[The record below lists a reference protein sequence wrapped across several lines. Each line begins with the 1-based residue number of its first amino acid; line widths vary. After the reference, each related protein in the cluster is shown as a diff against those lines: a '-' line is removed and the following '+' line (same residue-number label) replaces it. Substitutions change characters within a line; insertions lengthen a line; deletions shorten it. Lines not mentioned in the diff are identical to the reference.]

1 MLPFVFYGI
10 KFHIIFQIIS
20 IDKGEIILMKRVS
33 ILGSTGSI
41 GTQSIEVCE
50 KHGLEIIAIAA
61 HSSIDM
67 LEEQARKHHP
77 KYVGIFRDD
86 KYEELK
92 KRLSDTDITVLC
104 GMEGLCR
111 IASLEENDIVLN
123 SVVGMVGLLPTLT
136 AINAGKDVAL
146 ANKETLV
153 AGGTLVTSLAKE
165 KGVKIYPVDS
175 EHSAIFQCLQGNNP
189 KQVNKI
195 ILTASGGPFYGY
207 SYEQLKNVT
216 KADALKHPNWDMGNK
231 ITIDSATLMNKGLEF
246 IEAKW
251 LFDLEPEQID
261 IVVHR
266 QSVIHSAVEYND
278 YAVIAQLGVPD
289 MKIPIQY
296 SLLYPERVECPT
308 KQLSLTDYG
317 TLTFAEPDY
326 KTFKCLSA
334 AIEAI
339 SRGGAYPCLVNS
351 ANEEA
356 VKAFLNDEIQFVQI
370 GEIVSSVLEKFP
382 YTEINSYEDVIA
394 ADKSAR
400 EYVRNIIG

>member
-1 MLPFVFYGI
+1 
-10 KFHIIFQIIS
+10 
-20 IDKGEIILMKRVS
+20 MKKVA

-41 GTQSIEVCE
+41 GTQSVEVCE
-50 KHGLEIIAIAA
+50 KHGLEITALAA
-61 HSSIDM
+61 HSSIEL
-67 LEEQARKHHP
+67 LEKQARKFKP
-77 KYVGIFRDD
+77 KYVGIYRED
-86 KYEELK
+86 KYKELK
-92 KRLSDTDITVLC
+92 ERLADTEIKVLC
-104 GMEGLCR
+104 GMEGLCE
-111 IASLEENDIVLN
+111 IAAMKDNDIVLN

-136 AINAGKDVAL
+136 AIEAGKDVAL

-153 AGGTLVTSLAKE
+153 AGGTLVTALAK
-165 KGVKIYPVDS
+165 KMGVTIYPVDS
-175 EHSAIFQCLQGNNP
+175 EHSAIFQCLQGN
-189 KQVNKI
+189 KREQLNKI

-207 SYEQLKNVT
+207 SYEQLKSVT

-251 LFDLEPEQID
+251 LFDLDPDQIE

-266 QSVIHSAVEYND
+266 QSVIHSAVEYKD
-278 YAVIAQLGVPD
+278 FAVIAQLGVPD

-308 KQLSLTDYG
+308 KPLSLTDYG
-317 TLTFAEPDY
+317 TLTFDKPDY
-326 KTFKCLSA
+326 ETFKCLSA

-356 VKAFLNDEIQFVQI
+356 VRAFLNNEIQFIKI
-370 GEIVSSVLEKFP
+370 GEIVSSILDKFP
-382 YTEINSYEDVIA
+382 KTEISSYEEVVA
-394 ADKSAR
+394 ADKLAR
-400 EYVRNIIG
+400 EYVRGLIK

>member
-1 MLPFVFYGI
+1 
-10 KFHIIFQIIS
+10 
-20 IDKGEIILMKRVS
+20 MKKVA

-41 GTQSIEVCE
+41 GTQSVEVCE
-50 KHGLEIIAIAA
+50 KHGLEITALAA
-61 HSSIDM
+61 HSSIEL
-67 LEEQARKHHP
+67 LEKQARKFKP
-77 KYVGIFRDD
+77 KYVGIYRED
-86 KYEELK
+86 KYKELK
-92 KRLSDTDITVLC
+92 ERLADTEIKVLC
-104 GMEGLCR
+104 GMEGLCE
-111 IASLEENDIVLN
+111 IAAMKDNDIVLN

-136 AINAGKDVAL
+136 AIEAGKDIAL

-153 AGGTLVTSLAKE
+153 AGGTLVTALAK
-165 KGVKIYPVDS
+165 KMGVTIYPVDS
-175 EHSAIFQCLQGNNP
+175 EHSAIFQCLQGN
-189 KQVNKI
+189 KREQLNKI

-207 SYEQLKNVT
+207 SYEQLKSVT

-251 LFDLEPEQID
+251 LFDLDPDQIE

-266 QSVIHSAVEYND
+266 QSVIHSAVEYKD
-278 YAVIAQLGVPD
+278 FAVIAQLGVPD

-308 KQLSLTDYG
+308 KPLSLTDYG
-317 TLTFAEPDY
+317 TLTFDKPDY
-326 KTFKCLSA
+326 ETFKCLSA

-356 VKAFLNDEIQFVQI
+356 VRAFLNNEIQFIKI
-370 GEIVSSVLEKFP
+370 GEIVSSILDKFP
-382 YTEINSYEDVIA
+382 KTEISSYEEVVA
-394 ADKSAR
+394 ADKLAR
-400 EYVRNIIG
+400 EYVRGLIK

>member
-1 MLPFVFYGI
+1 
-10 KFHIIFQIIS
+10 
-20 IDKGEIILMKRVS
+20 MKRVS

-50 KHGLEIIAIAA
+50 KHGLEIIALAA
-61 HSSIDM
+61 HSSVDM
-67 LEEQARKHHP
+67 LEEQARKFRP
-77 KYVGIFRDD
+77 KYVAVYKEE
-86 KYEELK
+86 KYGELK
-92 KRLSDTDITVLC
+92 SRLSDTDVTVLC
-104 GMEGLCR
+104 GMDGLCH
-111 IASLEENDIVLN
+111 IASLDENDIVLN

-153 AGGTLVTSLAKE
+153 AGGALVTSLAKE

-175 EHSAIFQCLQGNNP
+175 EHSAIFQCLQGNKP
-189 KQVNKI
+189 EQVNKI

-251 LFDLEPEQID
+251 LFDLEPEQIN

-266 QSVIHSAVEYND
+266 QSIIHSAVEYKD

-308 KQLSLTDYG
+308 KPLSLTDYG

-334 AIEAI
+334 AIDAI

-356 VKAFLNDEIQFVQI
+356 VKAFLNDEIKFIQI

-382 YTEINSYEDVIA
+382 YTEIKCYEDVTA
-394 ADKSAR
+394 ADAAAR
-400 EYVRNIIG
+400 EYVRGIIG

>member
-1 MLPFVFYGI
+1 
-10 KFHIIFQIIS
+10 
-20 IDKGEIILMKRVS
+20 MKRVS

-50 KHGLEIIAIAA
+50 KHGLEIIALAA
-61 HSSIDM
+61 HSSVDM
-67 LEEQARKHHP
+67 LEEQARKFRP
-77 KYVGIFRDD
+77 KYVAVYNEE
-86 KYEELK
+86 KYGELK
-92 KRLSDTDITVLC
+92 SRLSDTDTIVLC
-104 GMEGLCR
+104 GMEGLCH
-111 IASLEENDIVLN
+111 IASLDENDIVLN

-153 AGGTLVTSLAKE
+153 AGGALVTSLAKE

-175 EHSAIFQCLQGNNP
+175 EHSAIFQCLQGNKP
-189 KQVNKI
+189 EQVNKI

-207 SYEQLKNVT
+207 SYKQLKNVT

-266 QSVIHSAVEYND
+266 QSIIHSAVEYKD

-308 KQLSLTDYG
+308 KPLSLTDYG

-334 AIEAI
+334 AIDAI

-356 VKAFLNDEIQFVQI
+356 VKAFLNDEIKFIQI

-382 YTEINSYEDVIA
+382 YTEIKCYEDVTA
-394 ADKSAR
+394 ADAAAR
-400 EYVRNIIG
+400 EYVRGIIG